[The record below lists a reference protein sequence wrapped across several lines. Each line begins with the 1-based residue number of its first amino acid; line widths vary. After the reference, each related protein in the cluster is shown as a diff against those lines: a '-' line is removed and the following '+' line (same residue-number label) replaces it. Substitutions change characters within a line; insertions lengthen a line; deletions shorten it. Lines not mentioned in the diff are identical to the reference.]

1 MSVMVRVFSV
11 LPFATGSICLLLVLV
26 SMFGFASGT
35 IDDEIPAIPCPT
47 PQEGCPT
54 GMSQSDLGVPSAF
67 LLLDVKLE
75 IQMEMDDQSWIG
87 VVDSRYADSC
97 PPGDSGLT
105 NCTAS
110 DYEFLAGG
118 PDHDGPIHLSLEPG
132 SLRFVTGGDQG
143 STQLQDNAI
152 ETDWSVHLA
161 TWVEVLLAVG
171 GMTLCLSGV
180 HMAFPGLTQRK
191 E

>member
-1 MSVMVRVFSV
+1 MSIMVRVFSV

-47 PQEGCPT
+47 PQDGCPT
-54 GMSQSDLGVPSAF
+54 GMSQSDLDVPLAF
-67 LLLDVKLE
+67 FLLDVELE
-75 IQMEMDDQSWIG
+75 IKMELDDQSWIG
-87 VVDSRYADSC
+87 VVDSKYAETC
-97 PPGDSGLT
+97 PPNESGLT

-110 DYEFLAGG
+110 DYEFLAAG
-118 PDHDGPIHLSLEPG
+118 PDHDGPIDLTLGPS
-132 SLRFVTGGDQG
+132 SLRFVTGGDEG
-143 STQLQDNAI
+143 ATLLQDNAI

-161 TWVEVLLAVG
+161 TWVEILLAG
-171 GMTLCLSGV
+171 GGLVLCLSGV
-180 HMAFPGLTQRK
+180 HMAFPGLTKPK

>member
-1 MSVMVRVFSV
+1 MSIMVRVFSV

-26 SMFGFASGT
+26 SMFGFASGK

-54 GMSQSDLGVPSAF
+54 GMSETNLDVPLAFF
-67 LLLDVKLE
+67 LLNVELE
-75 IQMEMDDQSWIG
+75 ISMELDDQSWIG
-87 VVDSRYADSC
+87 VVDSKYAESC
-97 PPGDSGLT
+97 PPSDSGLT

-118 PDHDGPIHLSLEPG
+118 PDHDGPIGLSLGPS
-132 SLRFVTGGDQG
+132 SLRFVTGGDEG
-143 STQLQDNAI
+143 ATQLQDSAI
-152 ETDWSVHLA
+152 QTDWSVHLA
-161 TWVEVLLAVG
+161 TWVEVLLSAG
-171 GMTLCLSGV
+171 GFMLCLSGI
-180 HMAFPGLTQRK
+180 HMAFPSLTKRK

>member
-1 MSVMVRVFSV
+1 
-11 LPFATGSICLLLVLV
+11 
-26 SMFGFASGT
+26 
-35 IDDEIPAIPCPT
+35 
-47 PQEGCPT
+47 
-54 GMSQSDLGVPSAF
+54 MSQSDLGVPSAF

-75 IQMEMDDQSWIG
+75 IEMELDDQSWIG
-87 VVDSRYADSC
+87 VVDSRYADIC
-97 PPGDSGLT
+97 PPGDSGVT

-152 ETDWSVHLA
+152 ETDWSVRLA

-171 GMTLCLSGV
+171 GLILCLSGV
-180 HMAFPGLTQRK
+180 HMAFPGLTKRK
-191 E
+191 D